1 MTVEAIELSVEM
13 WKNKLEELKT
23 GKMRVEA
30 IVKVYLSRDVEEG
43 VRRCVRSIKEKLK
56 ELEKQKS

>member
-1 MTVEAIELSVEM
+1 M

-30 IVKVYLSRDVEEG
+30 IVKVYLSRDVVES
-43 VRRCVRSIKEKLK
+43 VRSIKEKLK
-56 ELEKQKS
+56 ELEKQAKRIVC